1 MRRVSKYGLVFL
13 LLIFCTHIAF
23 AQKAKK
29 KKLPKQEQTTELPDE
44 IENRLEEM
52 TANNEDESPDDDT
65 YLQDLEYFSRHPL
78 NLNSVDRETL
88 QKLNLLTPAQID
100 HFFSYRQMF
109 GNFVSIYELQAIPLW
124 DVATIRKVLPFVSI
138 SSAESI
144 SSLKGRF
151 KGGEHT
157 LLMRVTRILEKSE
170 GYRRDPNEGKSY
182 YPGSPDKY
190 FLRYKYRFKNKL
202 QYGLT
207 AEKDAGE
214 QFFKGNQKYGFD
226 FYSAHLFA
234 RDIGI
239 IKAIAIGDFAV
250 NFGQGLV
257 QWQSLSFS
265 GPGDGLFIKHQGEKL
280 RPYVS
285 AGEVMFNRGAGIT
298 LEKKHWQATAFMS
311 FRNMDAT
318 AGADTL
324 DFVSSIRQ
332 SGYHR
337 TQSEIDGQRLLRQ
350 FSYGMNLQYS
360 SSRFRIGF
368 NTAQYHFATPVIK
381 SSELY
386 KKYATPG
393 AHAGNYSIDYSYTL
407 GNAHF
412 FGETAVDSRNNFA
425 TVNGVGISLNR
436 YVDVSLLHRD
446 ISMRYLSLYGSAFTQ
461 SSTVS
466 NENGL
471 YTGINIRPNN
481 VLRIDA
487 YADVFKFPWL
497 RYRVDAPST
506 GTEMMFQIYYTPSRQ
521 AQFYARYRTT
531 NKGINRTIE
540 GNKTNTVENISRQT
554 LRAHVSVKVSTDVTF
569 RARAENVW
577 YGSASGFMMYADVLF
592 KPVMKRLSGNARL
605 QYFETDNYDTRIY
618 TYENDVLYS
627 YSIPMVYG
635 KGYRYYLNLRYNLF
649 KDVSLWARLAQT
661 RYLDRE
667 VIGSGLDKIDG
678 KAKTELKVELF
689 WRF

>member
-1 MRRVSKYGLVFL
+1 MSRGLKYFL
-13 LLIFCTHIAF
+13 GVALLMLCFNPSF
-23 AQKAKK
+23 GQKTKK
-29 KKLPKQEQTTELPDE
+29 KKLPEQQQTTELPDE

-52 TANNEDESPDDDT
+52 TANNEDENPDDDT

-78 NLNSVDRETL
+78 NINTVDRETL
-88 QKLNLLTPAQID
+88 QKLNILSPAQID
-100 HFFSYRQMF
+100 HFFSYRQML
-109 GNFVSIYELQAIPLW
+109 GKFVSIYELQAIPLW
-124 DVATIRKVLPFVSI
+124 DVATIRKIIPFVGI
-138 SSAESI
+138 SSAESF
-144 SSLKGRF
+144 SSLKDRF
-151 KGGEHT
+151 KGGENT
-157 LLMRVTRILEKSE
+157 LLLRYTRILEKSE
-170 GYRRDPNEGKSY
+170 GYLRDPNAGKSY

-214 QFFKGNQKYGFD
+214 QFFKGNQKQGFD

-239 IKAIAIGDFAV
+239 VKAIAIGDFAV

-265 GPGDGLFIKHQGEKL
+265 GPSEGLFIKRQGEKL

-298 LEKKHWQATAFMS
+298 LEKNRWQGTAYVS
-311 FRNMDAT
+311 FRSMDAT
-318 AGADTL
+318 AGSDTL

-332 SGYHR
+332 SGFHR
-337 TQSEIDGQRLLRQ
+337 TQSEIDGQNLLKQ
-350 FSYGMNLQYS
+350 FSYGLNLQYS
-360 SSRFRIGF
+360 TSRFRIGF
-368 NTAQYHFATPVIK
+368 NTAQFHFSTPVVK

-393 AHAGNYSIDYSYTL
+393 SFAGNYSVDYSYTL

-412 FGETAVDSRNNFA
+412 FGEVAMDSRQSFA

-446 ISMRYLSLYGSAFTQ
+446 ISMKYLTLYGSAFTQ
-461 SSTVS
+461 SSTVN
-466 NENGL
+466 NENGF
-471 YTGINIRPNN
+471 YTGINIKPNN

-497 RYRVDAPST
+497 RYRVDAPSV

-521 AQFYARYRTT
+521 AQFYVRYRST
-531 NKGINRTIE
+531 NKGINQTVD
-540 GNKTNTVENISRQT
+540 GNKSSVVENISRQT
-554 LRAHVSVKVSTDVTF
+554 LRAHVIVKVSNAITF
-569 RARAENVW
+569 RSRVENSW
-577 YGSASGFMMYADVLF
+577 YGSASGFMIYADVIA
-592 KPVMKRLSGNARL
+592 KPRMSRLSGNARL

-618 TYENDVLYS
+618 SYENDVLYS

-635 KGYRYYLNLRYNLF
+635 KGFRYYLNLRYNLF
-649 KDVSLWARLAQT
+649 KDVSLWTRIAQT
-661 RYLDRE
+661 RYLDRD

-678 KAKTELKVELF
+678 KAKTELKVELY